1 MPPGPPPTPPSASHS
16 SGSGG
21 LGVIAGAVEVDH
33 HRRLVADDPGVVAAR
48 QGGKV
53 SGPRHKL
60 GAVVH
65 ADAKPPADVVL
76 EVRGLAACGLSD
88 WLDVVRPAPAGL
100 EDEAANRRASQG
112 QQVGMPVRKLT
123 DLLWLD
129 EALVLR
135 SMRVGHIVLLYG
147 AGCVSLTY

>member
-1 MPPGPPPTPPSASHS
+1 MPPGPLPTPPSASHS

-53 SGPRHKL
+53 SRPRHKL

-65 ADAKPPADVVL
+65 ADAKPPAYVVL
-76 EVRGLAACGLSD
+76 DMRCLAACGLRD
-88 WLDVVRPAPAGL
+88 WLNVVRPAPAGRSEEHTSEL
-100 EDEAANRRASQG
+100 QSRG
-112 QQVGMPVRKLT
+112 H
-123 DLLWLD
+123 
-129 EALVLR
+129 LV
-135 SMRVGHIVLLYG
+135 
-147 AGCVSLTY
+147 C